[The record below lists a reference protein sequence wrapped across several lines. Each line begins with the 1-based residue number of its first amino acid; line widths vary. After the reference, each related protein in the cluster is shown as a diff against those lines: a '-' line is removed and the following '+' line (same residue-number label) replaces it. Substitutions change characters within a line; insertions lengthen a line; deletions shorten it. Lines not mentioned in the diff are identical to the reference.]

1 MEDLINSGLRL
12 SYLNTFMVVA
22 RKKSLLE
29 ASKELNLAQST
40 VSMRIAAVEKAFN
53 ARLFDRTLYGVR
65 LTRDGER
72 VLKAI
77 NNIHKVLRDV
87 SAEFETR
94 EGAVKETLTID
105 SCIIPALYILPP
117 VIKRFK
123 EKHAGIRP
131 VLRITQTS
139 SAINNLKNGSADV
152 VCVGTV
158 GYQNEYVVKNCEVLP
173 VGQDLLVLAVPPD
186 HELAS
191 RENVELKD
199 VLRYPF
205 ISPHRG
211 TDTYQEVEKLLNLN
225 GFNFE
230 NLNVFIELQT
240 PESIL
245 MAVERDMGISILSS
259 YPVSAAEANDQVRML
274 RIAGIND
281 VRTFYIARKKEDK
294 NKRCVREFWNFVA
307 THCLPQLSH

>member
-1 MEDLINSGLRL
+1 MEDLTNSGLRL

-29 ASKELNLAQST
+29 AAKELNLAQST
-40 VSMRIAAVEKAFN
+40 VSTRIAAMERAFN

-72 VLKAI
+72 VLKAVNSI
-77 NNIHKVLRDV
+77 QKILRDV
-87 SAEFETR
+87 SAEFEKR
-94 EGAVKETLTID
+94 EDTVKEVLTID

-117 VIKRFK
+117 VIKKFK
-123 EKHAGIRP
+123 EQHSDIQP

-139 SAINNLKNGSADV
+139 SAINNLKNSTADV
-152 VCVGTV
+152 ACVGTV

-173 VGQDLLVLAVPPD
+173 VGQDLLVLAVPLR
-186 HELAS
+186 HELAGKEKVDL
-191 RENVELKD
+191 RD

-225 GFNFE
+225 GFDFE
-230 NLNVFIELQT
+230 NLNVFIELET

-245 MAVERDMGISILSS
+245 TAVEKDMGISILSS
-259 YPVSAAEANDQVRML
+259 YPVADADASDQVRMV

-281 VRTFYIARKKEDK
+281 VRTFYIARKKTDEK
-294 NKRCVREFWNFVA
+294 KRCVRTFWDFVA
-307 THCLPQLSH
+307 SECLPQLNQ